1 MSLRQKTIHG
11 LSWAFIDRFANQIS
25 QFIFGIVL
33 ARLLSPAEYGLIGML
48 AIFFEI
54 ADTLVL
60 AGFSE
65 ALIRK
70 TDPSARDY
78 STVFIVNVAT
88 GVIFYALL
96 SASAPGISW
105 FFNEQQLTPI
115 IWVMGST
122 IVINALSM
130 VARVPLTKEMNFKA
144 LATISVISNIVSG
157 AVAIVLAFKG
167 WGVWSLVW
175 RNIVYAL
182 TNTGLV
188 FLFSRPA
195 FGLQFSRES
204 FREIFGF
211 GSRLL
216 ASRLFLEF
224 YNNLYYLLIGK
235 FFSAREL
242 GLFTRANGYKDMFSR
257 TLHNVIQSVSF
268 PALSE
273 IKDDDQR
280 LKNAYRKLVQATTYL
295 TALMMFGLAATADNF
310 ILGLIGPK
318 WADAI
323 PYLQLL
329 SIVGIFYP
337 LHYINLNIL
346 VIKGHSGTH
355 LKLEFLT
362 KLIAVP
368 ALLTGFFFG
377 IKPMIVC
384 MLFTWMLDYMVTSSS
399 SGRLINY
406 PVREQVLDILPSFL
420 IAIALGAVVW
430 LAGAAMQFHP
440 LVELMIQVSLGGIF
454 TVLVSSQFR
463 IKPFLEI
470 REIILGKLRKK
481 KTAVAA

>member
-1 MSLRQKTIHG
+1 MSLKQKTIHG

-25 QFIFGIVL
+25 QFIFGIIL

-48 AIFFEI
+48 AIFFEV
-54 ADTLVL
+54 ADTFVM

-70 TDPSARDY
+70 TEPSEKDY
-78 STVFIVNVAT
+78 STVFLVNVGT
-88 GVIFYALL
+88 GIFFYAILCAL
-96 SASAPGISW
+96 APGISW

-130 VARVPLTKEMNFKA
+130 VARVPLTKHMNFKV
-144 LATISVISNIVSG
+144 LATISVIANIVSG

-167 WGVWSLVW
+167 YGVWSLVW
-175 RNIVYAL
+175 RNIVYSIV
-182 TNTGLV
+182 NTLMTV
-188 FLFSRPA
+188 LLSRPK
-195 FGLQFSRES
+195 FGLQFSRDS

-211 GSRLL
+211 GSKLL

-235 FFSAREL
+235 FFSARDL
-242 GLFTRANGYKDMFSR
+242 GLYTRANGYKDMFSR

-268 PALSE
+268 PALSG
-273 IKDDDQR
+273 IKDDNAR
-280 LKNAYRKLVQATTYL
+280 LKNAYRKLVQSTTYL
-295 TALMMFGLAATADNF
+295 TAILMFGLAAASDNF
-310 ILGLIGPK
+310 ILGLIGPN

-346 VIKGHSGTH
+346 VIKGQSGKH

-368 ALLTGFFFG
+368 ALVTGFFFG
-377 IKPMIVC
+377 IKAMIVC
-384 MLFTWMLDYMVTSSS
+384 MIFTWALDYLVTSSS
-399 SGRLINY
+399 SGRLIDY
-406 PVREQVLDILPSFL
+406 PVREQILDILPSFL
-420 IAIALGAVVW
+420 FAILMGGVVW
-430 LAGAAMQFHP
+430 LAGAAMHFHP
-440 LVELMIQVSLGGIF
+440 LAELLIQVALGVLF
-454 TVLVSSQFR
+454 TVTVSNQFR

-470 REIILGKLRKK
+470 KEIILQKFMKK
-481 KTAVAA
+481 PALS

>member
-1 MSLRQKTIHG
+1 MSLRQKTIRG
-11 LSWAFIDRFANQIS
+11 LSWAFIDRFANQLS
-25 QFIFGIVL
+25 QFIFGIIL

-54 ADTLVL
+54 ADTFIM

-70 TDPSARDY
+70 NEPSAKDY

-88 GVIFYALL
+88 GVFFYTLLCAL
-96 SASAPGISW
+96 APGISW
-105 FFNEQQLTPI
+105 FFNEQQLTPV

-130 VARVPLTKEMNFKA
+130 VARVPLTKNMDFKA
-144 LATISVISNIVSG
+144 LATISVGANIISG
-157 AVAIVLAFKG
+157 AVAIILAFKG
-167 WGVWSLVW
+167 YGVWSLVW
-175 RNIVYAL
+175 RNVVNAIASTAMVYI
-182 TNTGLV
+182 
-188 FLFSRPA
+188 FSRPS
-195 FGLQFSRES
+195 FGLQFSRAS
-204 FREIFGF
+204 FKEIFGF

-216 ASRLFLEF
+216 ASRLFLEL

-273 IKDDDQR
+273 IKDDDVR

-295 TALMMFGLAATADNF
+295 TAIMMFGLAAAADNF

-318 WADAI
+318 WADAV

-329 SIVGIFYP
+329 SVVGIFYP

-346 VIKGHSGTH
+346 VIKGQSGTH

-362 KLIAVP
+362 KLIAAP
-368 ALLTGFFFG
+368 ALITGFFFG
-377 IKPMIVC
+377 IQPMIIC
-384 MLFTWMLDYMVTSSS
+384 MIFTWLLDYLVTSSS
-399 SGRLINY
+399 SGRLIDY
-406 PVREQVLDILPSFL
+406 PVKEQVLDILPSFL
-420 IAIALGAVVW
+420 FAVVMGAVVW
-430 LAGAAMQFHP
+430 FAGAAMQFHP
-440 LVELMIQVSLGGIF
+440 LIELFIQVTLGVVF
-454 TVLVSSQFR
+454 TVIVSNQFR

-470 REIILGKLRKK
+470 KGIVLQKFMKK
-481 KTAVAA
+481 KPAPSI

>member
-1 MSLRQKTIHG
+1 MSLKQRTIRG

-25 QFIFGIVL
+25 QFIFGIIL

-54 ADTLVL
+54 ADTFVV

-70 TDPSARDY
+70 TNPTEKDY
-78 STVFIVNVAT
+78 STVFLVNVAT
-88 GVIFYALL
+88 GIFFYLVLCA
-96 SASAPGISW
+96 AAPGISW
-105 FFNEQQLTPI
+105 FFNETQLTQI
-115 IWVMGST
+115 IWVMGAT

-130 VARVPLTKEMNFKA
+130 VARVPLTKSMDFKS
-144 LATISVISNIVSG
+144 LATISVVSNIVSG
-157 AVAIVLAFKG
+157 TVAIVLAFKG

-175 RNIVYAL
+175 RNIVQSVATTL
-182 TNTGLV
+182 LI
-188 FLFSRPA
+188 FAFSRPR
-195 FGLQFSRES
+195 FGLQFSRAS
-204 FREIFGF
+204 FKEIFGF
-211 GSRLL
+211 GSKLL
-216 ASRLFLEF
+216 VSRLFLEM

-242 GLFTRANGYKDMFSR
+242 GLYTRANGYKDMFSR

-268 PALSE
+268 PALAE
-273 IKDDDQR
+273 IKDDNER
-280 LKNAYRKLVQATTYL
+280 LKNAYRRLVQTTTYL
-295 TALMMFGLAATADNF
+295 TAILMFGLAAAADNF

-329 SIVGIFYP
+329 SIAGIFYP

-346 VIKGHSGTH
+346 VIKGRSDKH

-368 ALLTGFFFG
+368 ALITGFFFG
-377 IKPMIVC
+377 IKAMIIC
-384 MLFTWMLDYMVTSSS
+384 MIFTWLLDYAVTSSV
-399 SGRLINY
+399 SGRFINY
-406 PVREQVLDILPSFL
+406 PVKEQIKDILPCFL
-420 IAIALGAVVW
+420 FAVLLGAFVW
-430 LAGAAMQFHP
+430 LVGNLFPFHA
-440 LVELMIQVSLGGIF
+440 LVTLLIQGGLGFLF
-454 TVLVSSQFR
+454 TVVASNLLR

-470 REIILGKLRKK
+470 KDIVMQKFIKK
-481 KTAVAA
+481 PALTN

>member
-1 MSLRQKTIHG
+1 MSLKQKTIRG

-25 QFIFGIVL
+25 QFIFGIIL

-48 AIFFEI
+48 AIFFEV
-54 ADTLVL
+54 ADTFVM

-70 TDPSARDY
+70 TDPSEKDY
-78 STVFIVNVAT
+78 STVFLVNVVT
-88 GVIFYALL
+88 GIFFYAILCAL
-96 SASAPGISW
+96 APGISW

-122 IVINALSM
+122 IIISALSM
-130 VARVPLTKEMNFKA
+130 VAKIPLTKHMNFKA
-144 LATISVISNIVSG
+144 LATISVGANIISG

-175 RNIVYAL
+175 RNVIYAISS
-182 TNTGLV
+182 TALV
-188 FLFSRPA
+188 FLFSRPK

-211 GSRLL
+211 GSKLL
-216 ASRLFLEF
+216 VSRLFLEF

-242 GLFTRANGYKDMFSR
+242 GLYTRANGYKDMFSR

-273 IKDDDQR
+273 IKNDDVR
-280 LKNAYRKLVQATTYL
+280 LKNAYRKLVQSTTYL
-295 TALMMFGLAATADNF
+295 TAILMFGLAACSDNF

-355 LKLEFLT
+355 LKVEFLT
-362 KLIAVP
+362 KIIAVP
-368 ALLTGFFFG
+368 ALLTGYFFG
-377 IKPMIVC
+377 IIPMIIC
-384 MLFTWMLDYMVTSSS
+384 MLFTWMLDYLITSST
-399 SGRLINY
+399 SGRLIDY
-406 PVREQVLDILPSFL
+406 PVKEQILDILPSFL
-420 IAIALGAVVW
+420 FAVCLGAVVW
-430 LAGAAMQFHP
+430 LAGAAMHFHP
-440 LVELMIQVSLGGIF
+440 LAELLIQVALGFLF
-454 TVLVSSQFR
+454 TVTVSNSFR

-470 REIILGKLRKK
+470 KEIVLQKFMKK
-481 KTAVAA
+481 PALSN

>member
-1 MSLRQKTIHG
+1 MSLKQKTIRG

-25 QFIFGIVL
+25 QFIFGIIL

-48 AIFFEI
+48 AIFFEV
-54 ADTLVL
+54 ADTFVM

-70 TDPSARDY
+70 SEPSEKDY
-78 STVFIVNVAT
+78 STVFLVNVAT
-88 GVIFYALL
+88 GIFFYTILCAL
-96 SASAPGISW
+96 APGIGW
-105 FFNEQQLTPI
+105 FFNEQQLAPI

-130 VARVPLTKEMNFKA
+130 VARVPLTKNMNFKA
-144 LATISVISNIVSG
+144 LATISVVANIISG
-157 AVAIVLAFKG
+157 TVAIILAFKG
-167 WGVWSLVW
+167 YGVWSLVW
-175 RNIVYAL
+175 RNIVYSI
-182 TNTGLV
+182 TNTGMI
-188 FLFSRPA
+188 FLLSRPS
-195 FGLQFSRES
+195 FRLQFSRAS
-204 FREIFGF
+204 FKEIFGF
-211 GSRLL
+211 GSKLL

-242 GLFTRANGYKDMFSR
+242 GLYTRANGYKDMFSR

-273 IKDDDQR
+273 IKDDNVR
-280 LKNAYRKLVQATTYL
+280 LKNAYRKLVQSTTYL
-295 TALMMFGLAATADNF
+295 TAILMFGLAAAADNF
-310 ILGLIGPK
+310 IVGLIGPK

-346 VIKGHSGTH
+346 VIKGQSGKH

-368 ALLTGFFFG
+368 ALVTGFFFG
-377 IKPMIVC
+377 ITPMIIC
-384 MLFTWMLDYMVTSSS
+384 MIFTWILDYLVTSSS
-399 SGRLINY
+399 SGQLIDY
-406 PVREQVLDILPSFL
+406 PVKEQILDILPSFVF
-420 IAIALGAVVW
+420 AIVMGVVVW
-430 LAGAAMQFHP
+430 LAGAAMHFHP
-440 LVELMIQVSLGGIF
+440 LIELLVQVSLGALF
-454 TVLVSSQFR
+454 TVMVSNQFR

-470 REIILGKLRKK
+470 KEI
-481 KTAVAA
+481 V

>member
-1 MSLRQKTIHG
+1 MSLKQKTIHG

-25 QFIFGIVL
+25 QFIFGIIL

-48 AIFFEI
+48 AIFFEV
-54 ADTLVL
+54 ADTFVM

-70 TDPSARDY
+70 TEPSEKDY
-78 STVFIVNVAT
+78 STIFLVNVGT
-88 GVIFYALL
+88 GIFFYAVLCAL
-96 SASAPGISW
+96 APGISW
-105 FFNEQQLTPI
+105 FFNEQQLTTI

-130 VARVPLTKEMNFKA
+130 VARVPLTKHMNFKA
-144 LATISVISNIVSG
+144 LATISVVANVISG

-167 WGVWSLVW
+167 HGVWSLVW
-175 RNIVYAL
+175 RNIVYSIV
-182 TNTGLV
+182 NTLMT
-188 FLFSRPA
+188 FLLSHPKFR
-195 FGLQFSRES
+195 LQFSRES
-204 FREIFGF
+204 FNEIFGF
-211 GSRLL
+211 GSKLL

-235 FFSAREL
+235 FFSARDL
-242 GLFTRANGYKDMFSR
+242 GLYTRANGYKDMFSR

-273 IKDDDQR
+273 IKDDNVR
-280 LKNAYRKLVQATTYL
+280 LKNAYRKLVQSTTYL
-295 TALMMFGLAATADNF
+295 TAILMFGLAAAADNF
-310 ILGLIGPK
+310 ILGLIGPN

-346 VIKGHSGTH
+346 VIKGQSGTH

-368 ALLTGFFFG
+368 ALVTGFFFG
-377 IKPMIVC
+377 IQAMIVC
-384 MLFTWMLDYMVTSSS
+384 MLFTWVLDYLVTSSS
-399 SGRLINY
+399 SGRLIDY
-406 PVREQVLDILPSFL
+406 PVKEQILDILPSFL
-420 IAIALGAVVW
+420 FAIFMGGVVW
-430 LAGAAMQFHP
+430 LAGAAMHFHP
-440 LVELMIQVSLGGIF
+440 LAELLVQVALGVLF
-454 TVLVSSQFR
+454 TVTVSNQFR

-470 REIILGKLRKK
+470 KEIVLQKFMKK
-481 KTAVAA
+481 PALS

>member
-1 MSLRQKTIHG
+1 MSLKQKTIKG

-25 QFIFGIVL
+25 QFIFGIIL

-54 ADTLVL
+54 ADTFIM

-70 TDPSARDY
+70 TDPTRKDY
-78 STVFIVNVAT
+78 STIFLVNVAT
-88 GVIFYALL
+88 GALFYALL
-96 SASAPGISW
+96 CIAAPSISW
-105 FFNEQQLTPI
+105 FFNQPDLTPI

-130 VARVPLTKEMNFKA
+130 VARVPLTKNLDFKS
-144 LATISVISNIVSG
+144 LATISVVSNIVSG

-175 RNIVYAL
+175 RNIVQSLATTL
-182 TNTGLV
+182 LV
-188 FLFSRPA
+188 FVFSKPN
-195 FGLQFSRES
+195 FGLQFSRAS

-211 GSRLL
+211 GSKLL
-216 ASRLFLEF
+216 ISRLFLEV

-242 GLFTRANGYKDMFSR
+242 GLYTRANGYKDMFSR

-268 PALSE
+268 PALAE
-273 IKDDDQR
+273 IKDDNLR
-280 LKNAYRKLVQATTYL
+280 LKNAYRRLVQTTTYL
-295 TALMMFGLAATADNF
+295 TAILMFGLAATADNF

-318 WADAI
+318 WTDAI

-329 SIVGIFYP
+329 SIAGIFYP

-377 IKPMIVC
+377 IIPMIIC
-384 MLFTWMLDYMVTSSS
+384 MIFTWMLDYLVTSSS
-399 SGRLINY
+399 SGRLIEY
-406 PVREQVLDILPSFL
+406 SVREQIKDILPCFL
-420 IAIALGAVVW
+420 FAILLGAFVFLV
-430 LAGAAMQFHP
+430 GKIVPFHA
-440 LVELMIQVSLGGIF
+440 LVTLLIQVVCGFLF
-454 TVLVSSQFR
+454 TVIVSNQFK

-470 REIILGKLRKK
+470 KEIVSQKFMKK
-481 KTAVAA
+481 PALSNN

>member
-1 MSLRQKTIHG
+1 MSLKQKTIHG

-25 QFIFGIVL
+25 QFIFGIIL

-48 AIFFEI
+48 AIFFEV
-54 ADTLVL
+54 ADTFVM

-70 TDPSARDY
+70 TEPSEKDY
-78 STVFIVNVAT
+78 STVFLVNVGT
-88 GVIFYALL
+88 GIFFYAILCAL
-96 SASAPGISW
+96 APGISW

-130 VARVPLTKEMNFKA
+130 VARVPLTKHMNFKV
-144 LATISVISNIVSG
+144 LATISVIANIVSG

-167 WGVWSLVW
+167 YGVWSLVW
-175 RNIVYAL
+175 RNIVYSIV
-182 TNTGLV
+182 NTLMTV
-188 FLFSRPA
+188 LLSRPK
-195 FGLQFSRES
+195 FGLQFSRDS

-211 GSRLL
+211 GSKLL

-235 FFSAREL
+235 FFSARDL
-242 GLFTRANGYKDMFSR
+242 GLYTRANGYKDMFSR

-268 PALSE
+268 PALSG
-273 IKDDDQR
+273 IKDDNAR
-280 LKNAYRKLVQATTYL
+280 LKNAYRKLVQSTTYL
-295 TALMMFGLAATADNF
+295 TAILMFGLAAASDNF
-310 ILGLIGPK
+310 ILGLIGPN

-346 VIKGHSGTH
+346 VIKGQSGKH

-368 ALLTGFFFG
+368 ALVTGFFFG
-377 IKPMIVC
+377 IKAMIVC
-384 MLFTWMLDYMVTSSS
+384 MIFTWVLDYLVTSSS
-399 SGRLINY
+399 SGRLIDY
-406 PVREQVLDILPSFL
+406 PVREQILDILPSFL
-420 IAIALGAVVW
+420 FAILMGGVVW
-430 LAGAAMQFHP
+430 LAGTAMHFHP
-440 LVELMIQVSLGGIF
+440 LAELLIQVALGALF
-454 TVLVSSQFR
+454 TVTVSNQFR

-470 REIILGKLRKK
+470 KEIVLQKFMKK
-481 KTAVAA
+481 PALS

>member
-1 MSLRQKTIHG
+1 MSLRQKTIRG
-11 LSWAFIDRFANQIS
+11 LSWAFIDRFANQVS
-25 QFIFGIVL
+25 QFIFGIIL

-48 AIFFEI
+48 AIFFEV
-54 ADTLVL
+54 ADTFVM

-70 TDPSARDY
+70 TDPTQKDY
-78 STVFIVNVAT
+78 STVFLVNVVT
-88 GVIFYALL
+88 GIFFYAILC
-96 SASAPGISW
+96 AIAPGISW

-130 VARVPLTKEMNFKA
+130 VARVPLTKDMNFKA
-144 LATISVISNIVSG
+144 LATISVLSNIVSG

-167 WGVWSLVW
+167 YGVWSLVW
-175 RNIVYAL
+175 RNIVYSL
-182 TNTGLV
+182 TNTFLI
-188 FLFSRPA
+188 FLFSRPKL
-195 FGLQFSRES
+195 GLQFSKDS

-211 GSRLL
+211 GSKLL

-224 YNNLYYLLIGK
+224 YNNLYYILIGK

-242 GLFTRANGYKDMFSR
+242 GLYTRANGYKDMFSR

-273 IKDDDQR
+273 IKDDDVR
-280 LKNAYRKLVQATTYL
+280 LKNAYRKLVQSTTYL
-295 TALMMFGLAATADNF
+295 TAIMMFGLAAASDNF

-318 WADAI
+318 WADSI

-355 LKLEFLT
+355 LRIEFLT
-362 KLIAVP
+362 KIIAAP
-368 ALLTGFFFG
+368 ALVIGFFFG
-377 IKPMIVC
+377 IKAMIVC
-384 MLFTWMLDYMVTSSS
+384 MIFTWMLDYLVTSST
-399 SGRLINY
+399 SGRLIAY
-406 PVREQVLDILPSFL
+406 PVKEQILDILPSFL
-420 IAIALGAVVW
+420 FAILMGSVVWFAGALMHFHPLAELLIQVALGA
-430 LAGAAMQFHP
+430 LFT
-440 LVELMIQVSLGGIF
+440 ITVSNR
-454 TVLVSSQFR
+454 FR

-470 REIILGKLRKK
+470 KEIVLQKFMKKPALG
-481 KTAVAA
+481 

>member
-1 MSLRQKTIHG
+1 MSLKQKTIRG
-11 LSWAFIDRFANQIS
+11 LSWAFIDRFANQVS
-25 QFIFGIVL
+25 QFIFGIIL

-48 AIFFEI
+48 AIFFEV
-54 ADTLVL
+54 ADTFVM

-70 TDPSARDY
+70 SDPTQKDY
-78 STVFIVNVAT
+78 STVFLVNVAT
-88 GVIFYALL
+88 GIFFYALL
-96 SASAPGISW
+96 CAAAPGISW
-105 FFNEQQLTPI
+105 FFNQPDLTPI

-130 VARVPLTKEMNFKA
+130 VARVPLTKNMDFKS

-175 RNIVYAL
+175 RNIVQCVASTL
-182 TNTGLV
+182 LV
-188 FLFSRPA
+188 FVFSRPK
-195 FGLQFSRES
+195 FGLQFSRAS

-211 GSRLL
+211 GSKLL
-216 ASRLFLEF
+216 MSRLFLEV

-242 GLFTRANGYKDMFSR
+242 GLYTRANGYKDMFSR

-268 PALSE
+268 PALAE
-273 IKDDDQR
+273 IKDDDVR
-280 LKNAYRKLVQATTYL
+280 LKNAYRRLVQTTTYL
-295 TALMMFGLAATADNF
+295 TAILMFGLAATADHF
-310 ILGLIGPK
+310 IIGLIGPQ
-318 WADAI
+318 WSDAI

-346 VIKGHSGTH
+346 VIKGQSGKH
-355 LKLEFLT
+355 LQLEFLT

-368 ALLTGFFFG
+368 ALFTGFFFG
-377 IKPMIVC
+377 IIPMIIC
-384 MLFTWMLDYMVTSSS
+384 MIFTWSLDYLVTSST

-406 PVREQVLDILPSFL
+406 PVKEQIKDILPCFLFAVLLGAFVFL
-420 IAIALGAVVW
+420 IGKIFP
-430 LAGAAMQFHP
+430 FHP
-440 LVELMIQVSLGGIF
+440 LVILLIQVVFGFLF
-454 TVLVSSQFR
+454 TVIVSNQFR

-470 REIILGKLRKK
+470 KEIVLQKFMKK
-481 KTAVAA
+481 PALSN